1 MKDIETPF
9 HESAPIAFT
18 AEQEHAL
25 RELIGPAETLANARA
40 LIARAAEIVPP
51 QGEFT
56 GKRSPALWENSR
68 RLRARAKHMRSLLD
82 SLLQESAEYSRRLT
96 VMAQANTPGAI
107 VWLDLSV
114 CVDGLRARYESWL
127 LAAAFRLFLDEKGAR
142 PMRVMAVVPCVDRIR
157 WGEPVS
163 TGALCTQADEWRR
176 VAAQY
181 VKEIRRINECMKE
194 AA

>member
-1 MKDIETPF
+1 MKDIETPY
-9 HESAPIAFT
+9 HESAP
-18 AEQEHAL
+18 
-25 RELIGPAETLANARA
+25 
-40 LIARAAEIVPP
+40 IARAAEIVPP

-68 RLRARAKHMRSLLD
+68 RLRARAKHMRSLLN

-107 VWLDLSV
+107 VWLDLPV

-127 LAAAFRLFLDEKGAR
+127 LAVALRLFLDEKGAR

>member
-18 AEQEHAL
+18 AEQERAL

-96 VMAQANTPGAI
+96 VMAQANTPGA
-107 VWLDLSV
+107 
-114 CVDGLRARYESWL
+114 
-127 LAAAFRLFLDEKGAR
+127 R